1 MLICPLNLPY
11 LRLVEQTDMAPL
23 PSGVR
28 QALLLTV
35 QSASALDCRT
45 QEALPVNIVANLC
58 LHGCEVYVGQGQRT
72 RSGGQIPFI
81 TPSDRGEMMV
91 TKEPLYSVSERSQ
104 CTYRSDFN

>member
-11 LRLVEQTDMAPL
+11 LRLVEQTNMAPL
-23 PSGVR
+23 PSRVR

-58 LHGCEVYVGQGQRT
+58 CSLHGCEVYVGQGQRT

-81 TPSDRGEMMV
+81 TPSCIEQ
-91 TKEPLYSVSERSQ
+91 SEYLCKKIEGR
-104 CTYRSDFN
+104 